1 MSHDGVRFEVL
12 GPVRAL
18 RGADEIPL
26 GPPRQ
31 RAVLTA
37 LLLRA
42 PRPVSA
48 ERVITTVWG
57 DDAPAHAVNLVQKY
71 VSGLRRCLPDS
82 APITLSSGGY
92 SLHPGDG
99 FDLWE
104 FEQLLAT
111 ARAARAGGRA
121 DTASEALTEATA
133 LWRGPLAE
141 GIGGPGIELERDRLA
156 EQQLIAFEDLYA
168 LGLLLGRGPDSVPE
182 LVRLAAEH
190 PQRERL
196 HGLLMRALAQSGR
209 QIEALDVYARIR
221 RRLADEY
228 GTDPGPELR
237 SAHQQ
242 VLSGAT
248 QQVTA
253 EPTQDVPTAVPA
265 QLPHEAFGFTG
276 RHGQAE
282 QITSLLR
289 SDGMPIVYV
298 EGTAGVGKTALVVHC
313 AHQVADDFPDGQ
325 LFADLRGF
333 DQLGPAHPTEILGG
347 FLRALGI
354 PAQRVPPDTRERSD
368 LFRTL
373 LAKRRVLVVLDNA
386 AHADQI
392 RPLLPGSRGCAVLIT
407 TRRGL
412 PGLVAREGAR
422 RVVLPV
428 LSAREA
434 EHLLRTMLGPAAVGP
449 AATQIARLCGYLPL
463 ALRLVAAGAA
473 VRSEGLDTVAG
484 QLAAEGPLAGAAI
497 PGDESLSL
505 SASLD
510 LSYGTLDETARRVL
524 RRLGLVPGPNLT
536 RKGAA
541 VVAGAESAET
551 ERVLH
556 SLVAANLIEAEAP
569 GLYRFPHD
577 LLREYAR
584 KRALAEEPHAER
596 EAAVHRLTAWSMR
609 AASVFDGGSGRLF
622 AVAPGG
628 EIASAEDE
636 LQTRADRKRPP
647 LAELANLAP
656 LAEYAAEHG
665 PYPAAWMLAQRL
677 WGMCK
682 HHSLMPE
689 WLAGA
694 QAGLRAARRAGD
706 QQAEAEL
713 SISLV
718 DAMLTAGRMEQAE
731 QHALRALDLGR
742 RHELPGPL
750 AAAHEHLGRSRWLT
764 GDLTEAHELLAEAVR
779 RYGRLQQPL
788 RLALALAAL
797 GRVDLDLGR
806 PELAKRA
813 YRTALRLAVAHRA
826 LPMLAVLRAE
836 LGIVLGALGDQEAA
850 VASLEAAVAVAGE
863 LPRPIALGQAYLST
877 HLAALGERDRA
888 RVACQKGLSTAEN
901 NGDRWAHVEARN
913 AVGRTLTLLGDTAG
927 AITQHQAAL
936 AQSRG
941 LSYRRGELHAL
952 AGLAEAAEHSPEG
965 AQWARQATSLARRHG
980 YAGMVRQLA
989 KLDTHVDHDAEAREH
1004 EAPRLRIA

>member
-1 MSHDGVRFEVL
+1 M
-12 GPVRAL
+12 
-18 RGADEIPL
+18 
-26 GPPRQ
+26 
-31 RAVLTA
+31 TA

-42 PRPVSA
+42 PRPISA
-48 ERVITTVWG
+48 ERIITTVWG
-57 DDAPAHAVNLVQKY
+57 EGAPAHAVNLVQKY

-92 SLHPGDG
+92 ALNPGDG

-111 ARAARAGGRA
+111 ARAARAGGRP
-121 DTASEALTEATA
+121 DNASEALTKATA

-156 EQQLIAFEDLYA
+156 ERQLIAFEDLYA
-168 LGLLLGRGPDSVPE
+168 LGLLLGSGPDSVPE

-196 HGLLMRALAQSGR
+196 HGLLIRALAQSGR

-237 SAHQQ
+237 SAHRQ
-242 VLSGAT
+242 VLSGSP
-248 QQVTA
+248 QQAA
-253 EPTQDVPTAVPA
+253 EETTRDMPTTVPA

-276 RHGQAE
+276 RRGQVE

-313 AHQVADDFPDGQ
+313 AHQVADDFADGQ

-373 LAKRRVLVVLDNA
+373 LAKRRLLVVLDNA

-392 RPLLPGSRGCAVLIT
+392 RPLLPGARGCAVLIT

-412 PGLVAREGAR
+412 PGLVASEGAR

-428 LSAREA
+428 LSPREA

-473 VRSEGLDTVAG
+473 VRSDSLDTVVS
-484 QLAAEGPLAGAAI
+484 QLATEGPLAGAAI
-497 PGDESLSL
+497 PGDEELSL

-510 LSYGTLDETARRVL
+510 LSYGTLDEAARRVL
-524 RRLGLVPGPNLT
+524 RRLGLVPGPHLT
-536 RKGAA
+536 HNGAA
-541 VVAGAESAET
+541 VVAGTDAGET
-551 ERVLH
+551 ERALQ
-556 SLVAANLIEAEAP
+556 SLVAANLIEAQSQ

-584 KRALAEEPHAER
+584 KRALAEEPDAER
-596 EAAVHRLTAWSMR
+596 EAAVHRLTAWAMR
-609 AASVFDGGSGRLF
+609 AASLVEGASGRLF
-622 AVAPGG
+622 TAAPGG
-628 EIASAEDE
+628 EITASDE
-636 LQTRADRKRPP
+636 RIHGRADPLRPP
-647 LAELANLAP
+647 VDELANLAP

-677 WGMCK
+677 WGTCK

-706 QQAEAEL
+706 RQAEAEL

-718 DAMLTAGRMEQAE
+718 DAMLTAGRMDQAE
-731 QHALRALDLGR
+731 QHALHAMALGR
-742 RHELPGPL
+742 TYDLPRPL
-750 AAAHEHLGRSRWLT
+750 AAAHEHMGRSRWLT
-764 GDLTEAHELLAEAVR
+764 GDLTEAHELLLEAVR
-779 RYGRLQQPL
+779 RYHALGDPL
-788 RLALALAAL
+788 RLALARCAL

-806 PELAKRA
+806 PELAARSYA
-813 YRTALRLAVAHRA
+813 TALRLASAHRSRP
-826 LPMLAVLRAE
+826 LLAVIHAE
-836 LGIVLGALGDQEAA
+836 RGAVLGTLGDPQGAVEA
-850 VASLEAAVAVAGE
+850 LEAAVSLAGE
-863 LPRPIALGQAYLST
+863 LPRPVALGQAYLST
-877 HLAALGERDRA
+877 HLAELGARDQARA
-888 RVACQKGLSTAEN
+888 AACKGVSTAEGS
-901 NGDRWAHVEARN
+901 GDRWAHVEARN
-913 AVGRTLTLLGDTAG
+913 AAGRTLALLGDTAS
-927 AITQHQAAL
+927 AIGHHRAAL
-936 AQSRG
+936 AQART

-952 AGLAEAAEHSPEG
+952 AGLAMATEHTPES

-980 YAGMVRQLA
+980 YAGVARDLA
-989 KLDTHVDHDAEAREH
+989 SLDVHPDHDEPRAH
-1004 EAPRLRIA
+1004 QPHDAPRLRIA